1 MVSADGVELFD
12 RHWNMRATL
21 VPLLARA
28 APALRPSMGNRA
40 SSSSRSVAVSAKGS
54 GKKAGDAKGGY
65 GGEASVGEAS
75 GGQTSADAAT
85 AAELKDAGIKVIL
98 GSKSF
103 TRKAILKEMGIEYT
117 VAVADIDEKAVGDRT
132 KLTPKDLVMAV
143 ACAKADAIV
152 AKMANELGPDMA
164 GQWPLAVDT
173 MLVTCDQVV
182 VHEGKVREKPESVD
196 EARSFITSYGE
207 SPPSTV
213 GAIVVTDLETGERSA
228 GFDGSTVAFAPI
240 PDDVVDFLVE
250 EGECMNCAGGLMVE
264 HPKMSPLITE
274 FTGSMDSIMGLGKRV
289 LGGLLSEALLT
300 RRLKGLSG
308 GYEKEVIPVD
318 QRIDKAVN

>member
-1 MVSADGVELFD
+1 
-12 RHWNMRATL
+12 
-21 VPLLARA
+21 
-28 APALRPSMGNRA
+28 
-40 SSSSRSVAVSAKGS
+40 
-54 GKKAGDAKGGY
+54 
-65 GGEASVGEAS
+65 
-75 GGQTSADAAT
+75 
-85 AAELKDAGIKVIL
+85 
-98 GSKSF
+98 
-103 TRKAILKEMGIEYT
+103 MGIEYT

-164 GQWPLAVDT
+164 GQWPLAVGT

-182 VHEGKVREKPESVD
+182 VHEGKVREKPESTD